1 MQIKIDF
8 INRHLF
14 AFRFIKILKKLSKQD
29 IAPALKQLLV
39 GLYEDHAYFI
49 ERLHDD
55 LIEKIKPLADEY
67 IKDEECQRTSTSK
80 EGLDNVADVFVDM
93 KEMFLMYAPFIV
105 YCDNVERMISLMKI
119 DASVKNSIKNLEE
132 FLKDEMERTGNFN
145 IPSSFNSLL
154 AFPFQHVVR

>member
-1 MQIKIDF
+1 M
-8 INRHLF
+8 
-14 AFRFIKILKKLSKQD
+14 
-29 IAPALKQLLV
+29 V

-67 IKDEECQRTSTSK
+67 INEEKCERASTSK
-80 EGLDNVADVFVDM
+80 EEIDNVADVFLDM

-119 DASVKNSIKNLEE
+119 DANVKKSIQNCKTYTSEL
-132 FLKDEMERTGNFN
+132 R
-145 IPSSFNSLL
+145 
-154 AFPFQHVVR
+154 